1 LQTNLIIMNSLQLIS
16 KLKGKSDDLNINI
29 KQILSNDTSFSMLEK
44 ELLKK
49 QCTDLFELILKLKT
63 EEQEQLISNP
73 PLVQTIKQ
81 DEPIEPKIEKVI
93 APIEVTDFKELIK
106 DFSSEITLDEV
117 IVKAIEPI
125 EEKPAI
131 AEPSRPAEP
140 AFTTAP
146 KEHAIT
152 PKHEFPIEINIE
164 KATENKRILKTV
176 MPEITE
182 KPSIPLNEAF
192 KERGASYNDKISK
205 ETINPIVEK
214 TLESPVDSIKSAITL
229 NKKIAFVNELFNKNV
244 FEYAKSIDRLNQAID
259 LNDAL
264 RIHSELKHQNSW
276 TNDNELVIELERI
289 IRRRFTI

>member
-1 LQTNLIIMNSLQLIS
+1 MNSLQLIS
-16 KLKGKSDDLNINI
+16 KLKGKSDDLSINI

-131 AEPSRPAEP
+131 PEPSKPVEP
-140 AFTTAP
+140 EFTSAP
-146 KEHAIT
+146 KEHAIM
-152 PKHEFPIEINIE
+152 PKYEFPIEINIE

-192 KERGASYNDKISK
+192 KERVASYNDKISK